1 MPNANVEK
9 IKASLLKEIKG
20 VFSEGYCLYYKDDYY
35 CGACPLND
43 TSNWLNRK
51 KPIAREEKL
60 RTVNFCDDCIHFRP
74 LKEGEKQ
81 KPNNQLCEF
90 VRPLRF
96 RVGNGYNGKIQ
107 VSSVPGV
114 RTTKRKSENASR
126 AFIFFHRRIQ
136 TRVNA
141 GSILTRRTAII
152 YAMIGSLKSKV
163 YGRRNRI
170 SNYIAF

>member
-20 VFSEGYCLYYKDDYY
+20 VFCEGYCLYYKDDYY

-51 KPIAREEKL
+51 EPISREEKL

-81 KPNNQLCEF
+81 KPNSQLCEF

-96 RVGNGYNGKIQ
+96 RVGNEYNGGRYRFLPSRVQGLQKGRKRMPH
-107 VSSVPGV
+107 VPSFSS
-114 RTTKRKSENASR
+114 
-126 AFIFFHRRIQ
+126 
-136 TRVNA
+136 
-141 GSILTRRTAII
+141 
-152 YAMIGSLKSKV
+152 IG
-163 YGRRNRI
+163 GFRCG
-170 SNYIAF
+170 

>member
-20 VFSEGYCLYYKDDYY
+20 VFCEGYCIYYKDDYY

-74 LKEGEKQ
+74 LKEGEKTKAKQSVLRVCPSSQVQGREWIQWGRYRFLLARLQGLQ
-81 KPNNQLCEF
+81 KGRKRMPHVPSF
-90 VRPLRF
+90 SSIGRF
-96 RVGNGYNGKIQ
+96 R
-107 VSSVPGV
+107 
-114 RTTKRKSENASR
+114 
-126 AFIFFHRRIQ
+126 
-136 TRVNA
+136 
-141 GSILTRRTAII
+141 
-152 YAMIGSLKSKV
+152 
-163 YGRRNRI
+163 
-170 SNYIAF
+170 